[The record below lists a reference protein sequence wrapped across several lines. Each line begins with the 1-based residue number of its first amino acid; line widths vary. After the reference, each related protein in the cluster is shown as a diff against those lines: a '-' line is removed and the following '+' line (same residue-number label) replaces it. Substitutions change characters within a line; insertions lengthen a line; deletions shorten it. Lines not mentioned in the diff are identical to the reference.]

1 MHGRDPQGVRV
12 PEASET
18 TSCPGGADRR
28 LPRSLRRLSAAPRG
42 SEAVRGGGKLCAGC
56 GQSAAGGMTRGKEQ
70 GRGGGQ
76 RATLTSQ
83 DLRTRLGMPGLA
95 AAMKPPP
102 PQGSPQVGAG
112 PAARQSRKRGSGVR
126 GLAPVPE
133 RRRLPRSGDARRRRP
148 SRSGDSRF

>member
-1 MHGRDPQGVRV
+1 MIYFFLLPQVKCKTHRSFNSLFSQHITCECLLHGRDPQGVRV

-28 LPRSLRRLSAAPRG
+28 LPRSLRRLSAVPH
-42 SEAVRGGGKLCAGC
+42 EAVRGGGKLCAGC
-56 GQSAAGGMTRGKEQ
+56 GQSAAGGTTRGKEQ

-95 AAMKPPP
+95 AAMKPLP

-112 PAARQSRKRGSGVR
+112 PAAR
-126 GLAPVPE
+126 
-133 RRRLPRSGDARRRRP
+133 
-148 SRSGDSRF
+148 